1 MLRSLKLGATCA
13 VFLLAVSLSAS
24 ACSGDCFSD
33 VSLVGNS
40 GGDASGSFA
49 FNTSTDTFSNLS
61 LTFNSGAFSGVTAQD
76 SKGGGGCILGI
87 CGISWKTIVD
97 GDTVWNTIVLN
108 LKTGQYEDYGGI
120 YNWKNQGEFNYMSA
134 PEGGNS
140 LAYLLLSG
148 IALFVAIFLSRK
160 QRRPLRAA
168 QSI

>member
-1 MLRSLKLGATCA
+1 MSRSLKLATICA

-24 ACSGDCFSD
+24 ACTGDCFSN
-33 VSLVGNS
+33 VNLVGNS
-40 GGDASGSFA
+40 GGSASGGFT

-76 SKGGGGCILGI
+76 NKGGGGCILGI

-120 YNWKNQGEFNYMSA
+120 YNWKNQGDFNYMSA

-140 LAYLLLSG
+140 MAYLLLSG
-148 IALFVAIFLSRK
+148 IALFVAIVTSRK
-160 QRRPLRAA
+160 RRHAMRAA
-168 QSI
+168 